1 MWHMQFDNIFTINL
15 HFFVFEVFL
24 GFEPFDAFVVL
35 SQWSWDLEL
44 TSWFLSDWKTTFQ
57 IRSNIKLEEF
67 KDSDRKRFWYCYSKT
82 LFQGSCIFWSHP
94 NPRSK
99 PIFTLLPCGTPLLR
113 YSASIDQAARQST
126 HLSRFSHS
134 PAVVTHTTIIYH
146 ACNAKSSCTQYHI
159 IPYTLYNSVYNTI

>member
-57 IRSNIKLEEF
+57 IRSNIKLGEF

-94 NPRSK
+94 NPRSNK
-99 PIFTLLPCGTPLLR
+99 ILGKLGANLFPTKFSRAIASAWSIALWVYLYYYYVIEFHLDLIWGQYLHCCLVGPLC
-113 YSASIDQAARQST
+113 YATES
-126 HLSRFSHS
+126 
-134 PAVVTHTTIIYH
+134 
-146 ACNAKSSCTQYHI
+146 
-159 IPYTLYNSVYNTI
+159 